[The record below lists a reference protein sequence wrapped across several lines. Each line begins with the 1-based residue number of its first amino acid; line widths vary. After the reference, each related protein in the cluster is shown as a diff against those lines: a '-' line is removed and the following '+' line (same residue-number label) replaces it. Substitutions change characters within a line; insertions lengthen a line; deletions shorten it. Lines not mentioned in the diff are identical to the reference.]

1 MSYSYH
7 DAPAVGLDE
16 WVVIVDRQFEQ
27 SGAESKF
34 ERGFGIYLD
43 KMGVVGVVLERGE
56 GFRSGGVRSGPLSY
70 VFTRINPDGPHVS
83 FHSQHDLIANISYFL
98 FSTIFQVS
106 YSYKLFKNNYNN

>member
-83 FHSQHDLIANISYFL
+83 FHSTVSSHIFLTFSFPRYFKYL
-98 FSTIFQVS
+98 K
-106 YSYKLFKNNYNN
+106 YKEFKNNNKN